1 MSLTYGRTMRPPA
14 EIVAWA
20 NVLVRRRIDDLNKIK
35 RKARKNWRDG
45 AHVHKLRTHARRLRA
60 AVEDL
65 RSCIPNAQRLIDE
78 SKDLGQ
84 KTGKVRD
91 ADVLIRRLDRYDIF
105 ALPAERADIDT
116 VCRPL
121 RRQRKAA
128 RKPARAAVSQARF
141 KMPK

>member
-1 MSLTYGRTMRPPA
+1 MRPA
-14 EIVAWA
+14 ADIVAWA
-20 NVLVRRRIDDLNKIK
+20 NLLVRSRINDLKKIQ

-91 ADVLIRRLDRYDIF
+91 ADVLIHKLDRYRIF
-105 ALPAERADIDT
+105 ARPAERAEIDT
-116 VCRPL
+116 VCKPL

-128 RKPARAAVSQARF
+128 RKPAKTAVCEARF